1 MTIDSL
7 QPIHHV
13 KQLVGE
19 LKTSSLQK
27 HFLFK
32 FDIDLQK
39 AEGKSICQVPSKTI
53 HRAEWIS
60 KPGPDVVLCTIE
72 VATASREAS
81 YYVELSSHPQHSY
94 ATKGDLAEVLK
105 ENEFQP
111 SQLVLL
117 EIFVQIIDAMVYL
130 VNYGIV
136 HGDLACRNAL
146 VFRFHNSNPQENLVK
161 LTDFGLI
168 RPSTLYLVVG
178 STASTAN
185 LLVLVRYAA
194 PEILPIEGF
203 SNYSKKSDVH
213 SMGILMCEACS
224 QGQLPYASI
233 EDDNEVRRLKL
244 NGDIFRRPEN
254 CDEKLWT
261 IIVQCWHQRP
271 EVRPTFKMLKQSLL
285 ELRLLSI
292 VRYLLR
298 IYFIYE

>member
-1 MTIDSL
+1 MLI
-7 QPIHHV
+7 Q
-13 KQLVGE
+13 
-19 LKTSSLQK
+19 
-27 HFLFK
+27 
-32 FDIDLQK
+32 
-39 AEGKSICQVPSKTI
+39 A
-53 HRAEWIS
+53 
-60 KPGPDVVLCTIE
+60 
-72 VATASREAS
+72 
-81 YYVELSSHPQHSY
+81 Y

-161 LTDFGLI
+161 LTDFSLI
-168 RPSTLYLVVG
+168 RSSTLYLVVG

-213 SMGILMCEACS
+213 LMGILMCEACS

-261 IIVQCWHQRP
+261 IIVQCWHQHQRP